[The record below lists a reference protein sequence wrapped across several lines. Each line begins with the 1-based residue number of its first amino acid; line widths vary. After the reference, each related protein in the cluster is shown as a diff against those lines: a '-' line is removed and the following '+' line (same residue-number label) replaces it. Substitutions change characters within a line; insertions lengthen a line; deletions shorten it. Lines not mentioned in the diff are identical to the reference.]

1 MMKPMNTERFI
12 CIDNTGYPVA
22 LERFATYETIPDER
36 AEKRGLIRVID
47 ESGEDYLYPKS
58 RFVSAAI
65 TPDVLATLSEEAKKA
80 LEKHV
85 PRSDDHFNPLTGRR
99 FSTHA

>member
-1 MMKPMNTERFI
+1 MSKERFI
-12 CIDNTGYPVA
+12 CINNEGYPVA
-22 LERFATYETIPDER
+22 LELFATYETIPDDQ

-58 RFVSAAI
+58 RFVS
-65 TPDVLATLSEEAKKA
+65 TNVSPDTYNLLSDEVKRAVSSA
-80 LEKHV
+80 NYV
-85 PRSDDHFNPLTGRR
+85 DPRTGRE

>member
-1 MMKPMNTERFI
+1 MSTKRFI
-12 CIDNTGYPVA
+12 CINNEGYPVA
-22 LERFATYETIPDER
+22 LEMFATYETIPDDQ

-58 RFVSAAI
+58 RFVSTDAS
-65 TPDVLATLSEEAKKA
+65 PDTYSLLSDEVKQA
-80 LEKHV
+80 LLSSNYV
-85 PRSDDHFNPLTGRR
+85 DPRPGRE

>member
-1 MMKPMNTERFI
+1 MDSERVF
-12 CIDNTGYPVA
+12 CIDNEGYPVA
-22 LERFATYETIPDER
+22 LELFATYETVADEQ

-58 RFVSAAI
+58 RFVSADI
-65 TPDVLATLSEEAKKA
+65 THDIYASLSGEAKEA
-80 LEKHV
+80 LEKRARLAGINV
-85 PRSDDHFNPLTGRR
+85 NPLTGRG

>member
-12 CIDNTGYPVA
+12 CIDNEGYPVA

-36 AEKRGLIRVID
+36 AEKCGLIRVID
-47 ESGEDYLYPKS
+47 ESGEDHLYPKS
-58 RFVSAAI
+58 RFVSADI
-65 TPDVLATLSEEAKKA
+65 TPEIFASLSEEAKKA
-80 LEKHV
+80 REKHV
-85 PRSDDHFNPLTGRR
+85 PRSHDHFNPLTGRR